1 MECRK
6 FDNDSGISP
15 VIGIILIIA
24 ITLVLSVV
32 VYATVSA
39 YEVKEPVF
47 ASIEI
52 ESVNLSNQE
61 VVLVHKGGDS
71 FEVSDISI
79 MISVNGATIPHNLID
94 LPASSIVGFGA
105 PGGVLHVW
113 SGDNKW
119 NAGDRGWFKI
129 NENTNQ
135 KINSSDLLVINILHR
150 PTNTIISS
158 PKRRI

>member
-32 VYATVSA
+32 VYATIIV

-47 ASIEI
+47 ANIDI
-52 ESVNLSNQE
+52 ESVNISNQE

-94 LPASSIVGFGA
+94 LPANSVVGFGA
-105 PGGVLHVW
+105 PGGVFHVW
-113 SGDNKW
+113 SSDNKW
-119 NAGDRGWFKI
+119 DAGDRGWFRI

-135 KINSSDLLVINILHR
+135 KINSSDRVMINIVHR
-150 PTNTIISS
+150 PTHTIISS
-158 PKRRI
+158 PERRI